1 MANDD
6 PSVISFRDKDV
17 DVHPN
22 SRDVVN
28 TFIGRLQEIE
38 KDYIEGVYLTGSISQ
53 NDFHISKSD
62 IDFVILCR
70 ELPDEQMQKHLFS
83 AHRSIEKSFP
93 DTALNGWYITRES
106 LKLSSY
112 QNSPA
117 LLFEKG
123 SLTIQHENIS
133 PVTLYELHKY
143 GVSVFGVP
151 ASELPIVISN
161 KSLNDFLFRNINSYW
176 ADWVE
181 RHSKGTQGKILLIL
195 FPRLTEWVIL
205 GVARQ
210 YYTLKTGLI
219 TSKTKAGQYVL
230 QHLPKEYHEIL
241 REAVQIRNDN
251 NRKMLTFKKSY
262 SVNPSLKRYRKTIAC
277 ARYIINQFNE
287 DYKTLNTHD

>member
-143 GVSVFGVP
+143 GVSVFWCP
-151 ASELPIVISN
+151 C
-161 KSLNDFLFRNINSYW
+161 K
-176 ADWVE
+176 
-181 RHSKGTQGKILLIL
+181 
-195 FPRLTEWVIL
+195 
-205 GVARQ
+205 
-210 YYTLKTGLI
+210 
-219 TSKTKAGQYVL
+219 
-230 QHLPKEYHEIL
+230 
-241 REAVQIRNDN
+241 
-251 NRKMLTFKKSY
+251 
-262 SVNPSLKRYRKTIAC
+262 
-277 ARYIINQFNE
+277 
-287 DYKTLNTHD
+287 

>member
-1 MANDD
+1 MIFC
-6 PSVISFRDKDV
+6 SGILIL
-17 DVHPN
+17 
-22 SRDVVN
+22 
-28 TFIGRLQEIE
+28 IGRIGWNVTVKELKE
-38 KDYIEGVYLTGSISQ
+38 KYYS
-53 NDFHISKSD
+53 
-62 IDFVILCR
+62 
-70 ELPDEQMQKHLFS
+70 
-83 AHRSIEKSFP
+83 SF
-93 DTALNGWYITRES
+93 
-106 LKLSSY
+106 
-112 QNSPA
+112 
-117 LLFEKG
+117 
-123 SLTIQHENIS
+123 
-133 PVTLYELHKY
+133 
-143 GVSVFGVP
+143 
-151 ASELPIVISN
+151 
-161 KSLNDFLFRNINSYW
+161 
-176 ADWVE
+176 
-181 RHSKGTQGKILLIL
+181 